1 MISLEV
7 HAKNGSG
14 PSPVLFCVSGHSP
27 PTRELK
33 ELVSDGTLLLNA
45 TVLGGRD
52 LSEAI
57 WLLRGTEPLSGTGSV
72 KQEEQAVTK

>member
-1 MISLEV
+1 MISLEA

-27 PTRELK
+27 PTCGLK
-33 ELVSDGTLLLNA
+33 DLVSDGTLLLNT
-45 TVLGGRD
+45 TVLGGGD

-57 WLLRGTEPLSGTGSV
+57 WLLRGTGAFIGDGLS
-72 KQEEQAVTK
+72 